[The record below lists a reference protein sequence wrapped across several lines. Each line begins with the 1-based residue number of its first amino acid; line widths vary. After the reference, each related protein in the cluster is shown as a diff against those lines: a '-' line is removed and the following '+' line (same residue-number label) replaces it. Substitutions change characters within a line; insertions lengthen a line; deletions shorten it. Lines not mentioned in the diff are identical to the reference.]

1 MESNA
6 EKERKFTSLMEKAV
20 LYFLYILFGGLFIFV
35 AWFESLNEALPLIP
49 VMLITIP
56 LTKWGMKWQNQR
68 YVRSAK
74 NQDDVEK
81 VLSKLEELENRVS
94 KLENR

>member
-1 MESNA
+1 METNA
-6 EKERKFTSLMEKAV
+6 EKERKFTSLMEKVV
-20 LYFLYILFGGLFIFV
+20 LYFLYIMFGGLFIFI
-35 AWFESLNEALPLIP
+35 AWFESLKEALPLVP

-56 LTKWGMKWQNQR
+56 LTKWGMKWQNER

-81 VLSKLEELENRVS
+81 VLSKLEELENRVT
-94 KLENR
+94 KLEDR

>member
-6 EKERKFTSLMEKAV
+6 EKEIKFTSLMEKAV

-81 VLSKLEELENRVS
+81 VLSKLEELENIVS